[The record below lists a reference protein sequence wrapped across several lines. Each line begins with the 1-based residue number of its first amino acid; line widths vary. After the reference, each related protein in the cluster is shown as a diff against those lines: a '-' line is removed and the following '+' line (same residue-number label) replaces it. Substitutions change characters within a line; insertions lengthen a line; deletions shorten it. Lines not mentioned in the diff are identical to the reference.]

1 MAIPNYQDII
11 DLLKNGLTLEARE
24 KILELRE
31 AALKLQEENLS
42 LKEKLGP
49 LHSQVQLGHERFHSD
64 AQLCSEMYFDK
75 GVYWL
80 RTPTDDGTN
89 LLGPYCQVCHDRDN
103 KPVRLHRTNA
113 PGGGWYCAV
122 CRNQF

>member
-1 MAIPNYQDII
+1 MLFRMAIPNYQDII
-11 DLLKNGLTLEARE
+11 DLLRNGLTVEARE

-31 AALKLQEENLS
+31 AALRLQEENLA
-42 LKEKLGP
+42 LKEKLG
-49 LHSQVQLGHERFHSD
+49 HGD
-64 AQLCSEMYFDK
+64 AESEVCREMYFDR

-89 LLGPYCQVCHDRDN
+89 LVGPFCQVCHDREK
-103 KPVRLHRTNA
+103 KPVRLHRKSV

-122 CRNQF
+122 CRNDF

>member
-1 MAIPNYQDII
+1 MGIPNYQDII
-11 DLLKNGLTLEARE
+11 DLLKNGLTVEARE

-31 AALKLQEENLS
+31 AALRLQEENLA
-42 LKEKLGP
+42 LKEKLKHVDP
-49 LHSQVQLGHERFHSD
+49 ESEVCR
-64 AQLCSEMYFDK
+64 EMYFDR

-89 LLGPYCQVCHDRDN
+89 LVGPFCQVCHDREK
-103 KPVRLHRTNA
+103 KPVRLHRKNV

-122 CRNQF
+122 CRNDF

>member
-42 LKEKLGP
+42 LKEKLKP
-49 LHSQVQLGHERFHSD
+49 HHSD
-64 AQLCSEMYFDK
+64 AQMCDEMYFDK

-80 RTPTDDGTN
+80 RIPTDDGTN
-89 LLGPYCQVCHDRDN
+89 LKGPFCQVCHDREK

-113 PGGGWYCAV
+113 PGGGWFCAA

>member
-1 MAIPNYQDII
+1 MGIPNYHDILE
-11 DLLKNGLTLEARE
+11 LLRNGRTTEARE

-31 AALKLQEENLS
+31 AALSLQEENLA
-42 LKEKLGP
+42 LKEKLR
-49 LHSQVQLGHERFHSD
+49 QLETNPELGGD
-64 AQLCSEMYFDK
+64 MYFDK

-89 LLGPYCQVCHDRDN
+89 LKGPFCQVCHDRDK
-103 KPVRLHRTNA
+103 KPVHLHRTNA

-122 CRNQF
+122 CRNTF